1 MVFVDAGGLFK
12 NIIQRR
18 IDIMNDR
25 IDSALGFIKADIVL
39 RNAKYVNVFTNEL
52 LDGDIAIKDGY
63 FVGIGDYEG
72 IKEIDLN
79 GRTVIPSFIDS
90 HIHLESSI
98 VSPYEFARAVIPHGT
113 TAVIADPHEIANVIG
128 TDGIDYMLQST
139 AGLPLDVF
147 IMLPSCVP
155 ATPDDENGANLSHH
169 ELVPYLREE
178 RVLGLGEVM
187 NAPGVINKDFELL
200 EKITSTLAYAKKIDG
215 HAPGVV
221 GKDLNAYITAG
232 VTSDHE
238 CTTLDEAL
246 EKLRKGMWIAIREGT
261 AAKNLE
267 SLVEL
272 FDEKYHFRCM
282 TCCDDKHPGDI
293 LKQGHMD
300 YIVKKAVSLG
310 ANPILA
316 IKTATIN
323 VAKHFRM
330 PNVGAIGIGYKAN
343 FSVVDDIR
351 ALNILSVYK
360 EGNEIYSRENGLIEF
375 EPPKIDKKLL
385 LRVKHTFN
393 IKELAPSDFEI
404 EKQPEY
410 TVIGLQNGQ
419 ITTEKIITSDVS
431 DCAML
436 AVAERH
442 KGTGHIGKCYL
453 SGYGIKKGAIATSIS
468 HDSHNLIVAGRS
480 AEDMAVA
487 ANCVRANNGGLA
499 IALDGKVIG
508 QLALPLAGL
517 MCDNTIEEV
526 AAVMDELHEKAAELG
541 VNPLIDPFMTLGFVA
556 LSVIPAIRL
565 TTKGILEVK

>member
-1 MVFVDAGGLFK
+1 MMSK
-12 NIIQRR
+12 
-18 IDIMNDR
+18 
-25 IDSALGFIKADIVL
+25 IDSALGYEKADIVL
-39 RNAKYVNVFTNEL
+39 RNTKYVNVFTNEL

-72 IKEIDLN
+72 VTEIDLD
-79 GRTVIPSFIDS
+79 GKTVIPSFIDG

-98 VSPYEFARAVIPHGT
+98 VSPYEFAKAVVPHGT
-113 TAVIADPHEIANVIG
+113 TAVVADPHEIANVIG

-139 AGLPLDVF
+139 DGLPIDVF

-155 ATPDDENGANLSHH
+155 AVPGEENGATLSHH

-178 RVLGLGEVM
+178 RILGLGEVM
-187 NAPGVINKDFELL
+187 NCPGVINKDFELF
-200 EKITSTLAYAKKIDG
+200 EKIKSTIAYGKKIDG
-215 HAPGVV
+215 HAPGVI
-221 GKDLNAYITAG
+221 GKELNAYITAG
-232 VTSDHE
+232 ITSDHE

-261 AAKNLE
+261 AAKNVE
-267 SLVEL
+267 ALVKL

-282 TCCDDKHPGDI
+282 ACSDDKHPGDI

-323 VAKHFRM
+323 VAKHFRI
-330 PNVGAIGIGYKAN
+330 PDIGAIGIGYKAN

-360 EGNEIYSRENGLIEF
+360 DGIEIYSRENGILPF
-375 EPPKIDKKLL
+375 DYPKIDKKLL

-393 IKELAPSDFEI
+393 IRELVPSDFEI
-404 EKQPEY
+404 EKQDKY
-410 TVIGLQNGQ
+410 TVIGLKDNQ
-419 ITTEKIITSDVS
+419 IITDKIITSDIS
-431 DCAML
+431 ECTML

-453 SGYGIKKGAIATSIS
+453 SGYGLEKGAVATSIS
-468 HDSHNLIVAGRS
+468 HDNHNLVVTGTN
-480 AEDMAVA
+480 AEDMAIA
-487 ANCVRANNGGLA
+487 ANCVRANNGGFA
-499 IALDGKVIG
+499 IAVDGKVVG
-508 QLALPLAGL
+508 ELALPLAGL
-517 MCDNTIEEV
+517 MCDSPAEDV
-526 AAVMDELHEKAAELG
+526 ANDIDRLNKIAAGLG
-541 VNPLIDPFMTLGFVA
+541 VNSKIDPFMTLGFVA
-556 LSVIPAIRL
+556 LTVIPSIRL
-565 TTKGILEVK
+565 STNGLVEVK

>member
-1 MVFVDAGGLFK
+1 
-12 NIIQRR
+12 
-18 IDIMNDR
+18 MNDR
-25 IDSALGFIKADIVL
+25 IDSALGYQKADIVL

-72 IKEIDLN
+72 LAEIDLN
-79 GRTVIPSFIDS
+79 GKTVIPSFIDS

-98 VSPYEFARAVIPHGT
+98 ISPYEFAKAVIPHGT
-113 TAVIADPHEIANVIG
+113 TAVVADPHEIANVIG

-139 AGLPLDVF
+139 SNLPLDVF

-155 ATPDDENGANLSHH
+155 ATPDDENGAKLSHH

-200 EKITSTLAYAKKIDG
+200 EKITSTIAYGKKIDG
-215 HAPGVV
+215 HAPGVI
-221 GKDLNAYITAG
+221 GKNLNAYITAG

-238 CTTLDEAL
+238 CTTLEEAL
-246 EKLRKGMWIAIREGT
+246 EKLRKGMWISIREGT

-267 SLVEL
+267 SLVKL

-282 TCCDDKHPGDI
+282 TCSDDKHPGDI
-293 LKQGHMD
+293 HKQGHMD

-323 VAKHFRM
+323 AAKHYKM
-330 PNVGAIGIGYKAN
+330 TDVGAIGIGYKAN

-351 ALNILSVYK
+351 DLKILSVYK
-360 EGNEIYSRENGLIEF
+360 EGKEIYSLENGLIEF
-375 EPPKIDKKLL
+375 DPPKIDKKLL

-393 IKELAPSDFEI
+393 IKELVPADFEI
-404 EKQPEY
+404 EKQDEY
-410 TVIGLQNGQ
+410 TVIGLHNKQ
-419 ITTEKIITSDVS
+419 ITTEKIITSDIS
-431 DCAML
+431 DCVML

-453 SGYGIKKGAIATSIS
+453 AGYGLKKGAIATSIS
-468 HDSHNLIVAGRS
+468 HDNHNLIVAGKS
-480 AEDMAVA
+480 TEDMAVA
-487 ANCVRANNGGLA
+487 ANCVRENNGGMA
-499 IALDGKVIG
+499 IAVDGKVVG

-526 AAVMDELHEKAAELG
+526 SSIMDDLHEKAAELG
-541 VNPLIDPFMTLGFVA
+541 ANPDIDPFMTLGFVA
-556 LSVIPAIRL
+556 LTVIPSIRL
-565 TTKGILEVK
+565 TTKGIYEV

>member
-1 MVFVDAGGLFK
+1 
-12 NIIQRR
+12 
-18 IDIMNDR
+18 MNDR
-25 IDSALGFIKADIVL
+25 IDSALGYKKADIVL
-39 RNAKYVNVFTNEL
+39 RNTKYVNVFTNEL

-72 IKEIDLN
+72 NTEIDLR
-79 GRTVIPSFIDS
+79 GKTVIPSFIDA

-98 VSPYEFARAVIPHGT
+98 VSPYEFAKAVIPHGT
-113 TAVIADPHEIANVIG
+113 TAVVADPHEIANVIG

-139 AGLPLDVF
+139 ADLPLDVF

-155 ATPDDENGANLSHH
+155 AIPGEENGATLTHH
-169 ELVPYLREE
+169 ELVPYLRES

-187 NAPGVINKDFELL
+187 NCPGVLNKDFELI
-200 EKITSTLAYAKKIDG
+200 EKIESTLAYVKKIDG
-215 HAPGVV
+215 HAPGIV
-221 GKDLNAYITAG
+221 GKSLNAYITAG

-238 CTTLDEAL
+238 CTNLYEAL

-261 AAKNLE
+261 AAKNVE
-267 SLVEL
+267 ALVKL
-272 FDEKYHFRCM
+272 FDSKYHFRCM

-316 IKTATIN
+316 IKTASIN
-323 VAKHFRM
+323 TAKHFKI
-330 PNVGAIGIGYKAN
+330 PDIGAIGIGYKAN

-360 EGNEIYSRENGLIEF
+360 EGKEIYNADSGLTPF
-375 EPPKIDKKLL
+375 EPPKIDKKLM

-393 IKELAPSDFEI
+393 IKELLPVDFEI
-404 EKQPEY
+404 DSQEEY
-410 TVIGLQNGQ
+410 TVIGLHNKQ

-453 SGYGIKKGAIATSIS
+453 SGYGLKKGAIATSIS
-468 HDSHNLIVAGRS
+468 HDNHNLIVAGKN

-487 ANCVRANNGGLA
+487 ANCVRSNNGGFA
-499 IALDGKVIG
+499 IALDGKIIG

-517 MCDNTIEEV
+517 MCDRPIEEV
-526 AAVMDELHEKAAELG
+526 AAEMDELRKTAASLG
-541 VNPLIDPFMTLGFVA
+541 VNPEIDPFMTLGFVS
-556 LSVIPAIRL
+556 LTVIPEIRL
-565 TTKGILEVK
+565 TTTGLVEL

>member
-1 MVFVDAGGLFK
+1 
-12 NIIQRR
+12 
-18 IDIMNDR
+18 MNDR
-25 IDSALGFIKADIVL
+25 IDSALGYKKADIVL
-39 RNAKYVNVFTNEL
+39 RNTKYVNVFTNEL

-72 IKEIDLN
+72 NTEIDLR
-79 GRTVIPSFIDS
+79 GKTVIPSFIDA

-98 VSPYEFARAVIPHGT
+98 VSPYEFAKAVIPHGT
-113 TAVIADPHEIANVIG
+113 TAVVADPHEIANVIG

-139 AGLPLDVF
+139 SDLPLDVF

-155 ATPDDENGANLSHH
+155 AIPGEENGATLTHH
-169 ELVPYLREE
+169 ELVPYLRES

-187 NAPGVINKDFELL
+187 NCPGVLNKDFELI
-200 EKITSTLAYAKKIDG
+200 EKIESTLAYGKKIDG
-215 HAPGVV
+215 HAPGIV
-221 GKDLNAYITAG
+221 GKSLNAYITAG

-261 AAKNLE
+261 AAKNVE
-267 SLVEL
+267 ALVKL
-272 FDEKYHFRCM
+272 FDSKYHFRCM

-310 ANPILA
+310 ANPIL
-316 IKTATIN
+316 KTASIN
-323 VAKHFRM
+323 TAKHFKI
-330 PNVGAIGIGYKAN
+330 PDIGAIGIGYKAN

-360 EGNEIYSRENGLIEF
+360 EGKEIYNADSGLTPF
-375 EPPKIDKKLL
+375 EPPKIDKKLM

-393 IKELAPSDFEI
+393 IKELLPVDFEI
-404 EKQPEY
+404 DSQEEY
-410 TVIGLQNGQ
+410 TVIGLHNKQ

-453 SGYGIKKGAIATSIS
+453 SGYGLKKGAIATSIS
-468 HDSHNLIVAGRS
+468 HDNHNLIVAGKN

-487 ANCVRANNGGLA
+487 ANCVRSNNGGFA
-499 IALDGKVIG
+499 IALDGKIIG

-517 MCDNTIEEV
+517 MCDRPIEEV
-526 AAVMDELHEKAAELG
+526 AAEMDELRKTAASLG
-541 VNPLIDPFMTLGFVA
+541 VNPEIDPFMTLGFVS
-556 LSVIPAIRL
+556 LTVIPEIRL
-565 TTKGILEVK
+565 TTTGLVEL

>member
-1 MVFVDAGGLFK
+1 
-12 NIIQRR
+12 
-18 IDIMNDR
+18 MNDR
-25 IDSALGFIKADIVL
+25 IDSALGYEKADIVL

-72 IKEIDLN
+72 NIEIDLR
-79 GRTVIPSFIDS
+79 GKTVIPSFIDA

-98 VSPYEFARAVIPHGT
+98 VSPYEFAKAVIPHGT
-113 TAVIADPHEIANVIG
+113 TAVVADPHEIANVIG

-139 AGLPLDVF
+139 DGLPLDVF

-155 ATPDDENGANLSHH
+155 AIPGEENGATLTHH

-187 NAPGVINKDFELL
+187 NCPGVLNKDFELL
-200 EKITSTLAYAKKIDG
+200 EKIESTLAYGKKIDG
-215 HAPGVV
+215 HAPGIV
-221 GKDLNAYITAG
+221 GKSLNAYITAG

-261 AAKNLE
+261 AAKNVE
-267 SLVEL
+267 ALVKL
-272 FDEKYHFRCM
+272 FDEMYHFRCM

-316 IKTATIN
+316 IKTASIN
-323 VAKHFRM
+323 TAKHFRI
-330 PNVGAIGIGYKAN
+330 PNIGAIGIGYKAN

-351 ALNILSVYK
+351 ALNILSIYK
-360 EGNEIYSRENGLIEF
+360 EGKEIYNADSGLTYF
-375 EPPKIDKKLL
+375 EPPKIDKKLM

-393 IKELAPSDFEI
+393 IKELSAADFDI
-404 EKQPEY
+404 EKQDIY
-410 TVIGLQNGQ
+410 TVIGLHNKQ
-419 ITTEKIITSDVS
+419 ITTEKILTSDVS
-431 DCAML
+431 DCVML

-453 SGYGIKKGAIATSIS
+453 SGYGLKKGAIATSIS
-468 HDSHNLIVAGRS
+468 HDNHNLIVAGKNT
-480 AEDMAVA
+480 EDMAAA
-487 ANCVRANNGGLA
+487 ANCVRSNNGGLA
-499 IALDGKVIG
+499 IALDGKIIG

-517 MCDNTIEEV
+517 MCDRPIEEV
-526 AAVMDELHEKAAELG
+526 AAEMDKLHETAADLG
-541 VNPLIDPFMTLGFVA
+541 VNPDIDPFMTLGFVS
-556 LSVIPAIRL
+556 LTVIPEIRL
-565 TTKGILEVK
+565 TTTGLVEL

>member
-1 MVFVDAGGLFK
+1 
-12 NIIQRR
+12 
-18 IDIMNDR
+18 MNDR
-25 IDSALGFIKADIVL
+25 IDSALGYQKADIVL

-72 IKEIDLN
+72 ICEIDLK
-79 GRTVIPSFIDS
+79 GKTAIPSFIDS

-98 VSPYEFARAVIPHGT
+98 VSPYEFAKAVIPHGT
-113 TAVIADPHEIANVIG
+113 TAVVADPHEIANVIG

-139 AGLPLDVF
+139 SGLPLDVF

-155 ATPDDENGANLSHH
+155 ATPDEENGANLTHH
-169 ELVPYLREE
+169 ELVPYLRED

-200 EKITSTLAYAKKIDG
+200 EKITSTLAYGKKIDG
-215 HAPGVV
+215 HAPGVI
-221 GKDLNAYITAG
+221 GKNLNAYITAG

-261 AAKNLE
+261 AAKNVE
-267 SLVEL
+267 ALVKL

-282 TCCDDKHPGDI
+282 TCSDDKHPGDI

-323 VAKHFRM
+323 AAKHFKL
-330 PNVGAIGIGYKAN
+330 PDVGAIGIGYKAN

-360 EGNEIYSRENGLIEF
+360 EGKEIYSKENGLISF
-375 EPPKIDKKLL
+375 EHPKVDKKLM

-393 IKELAPSDFEI
+393 IKELVPSDFEI
-404 EKQPEY
+404 EKQDEY
-410 TVIGLQNGQ
+410 TVIGLHNKQ

-431 DCAML
+431 DCVML

-453 SGYGIKKGAIATSIS
+453 AGYGLKRGAIATSIS
-468 HDSHNLIVAGRS
+468 HDNHNLIVAGKN
-480 AEDMAVA
+480 AEDMAAA
-487 ANCVRANNGGLA
+487 ANCVRANNGGMA
-499 IALDGKVIG
+499 IAVDGKVIG
-508 QLALPLAGL
+508 ELALPLAGL
-517 MCDNTIEEV
+517 MCDSPIEEV
-526 AAVMDELHEKAAELG
+526 AAIMDDLHEKAAELG
-541 VNPLIDPFMTLGFVA
+541 ANPDIDPFMTLGFVA
-556 LSVIPAIRL
+556 LTVIPSIRL
-565 TTKGILEVK
+565 TTKGIYEVQ

>member
-1 MVFVDAGGLFK
+1 MK
-12 NIIQRR
+12 
-18 IDIMNDR
+18 DR
-25 IDSALGFIKADIVL
+25 INSALGYQKADIVL

-63 FVGIGDYEG
+63 FVGIGDYIGER
-72 IKEIDLN
+72 EIDLS
-79 GRTVIPSFIDS
+79 GKTVIPSFIDA

-98 VSPYEFARAVIPHGT
+98 VSPYEFTKAVIPHGT
-113 TAVIADPHEIANVIG
+113 TAVVADPHEIANVIG

-155 ATPDDENGANLSHH
+155 AVDGEENGAVLTHH

-187 NAPGVINKDFELL
+187 NCPGVLNKDYELL
-200 EKITSTLAYAKKIDG
+200 EKIESTLAYGKKVDG
-215 HAPGVV
+215 HAPGVL
-221 GKDLNAYITAG
+221 GKELNAYITAG
-232 VTSDHE
+232 ITSDHE

-261 AAKNLE
+261 AAKN
-267 SLVEL
+267 VEALIKL

-282 TCCDDKHPGDI
+282 TCTDDKHPGDI

-323 VAKHFRM
+323 TAKHFRI
-330 PNVGAIGIGYKAN
+330 PDVGAIGIGYKAN

-351 ALNILSVYK
+351 SLNILSVYK
-360 EGNEIYSRENGLIEF
+360 CGSEIYNSETGLVPF
-375 EPPKIDKKLL
+375 EHPKVDKKLM
-385 LRVKHTFN
+385 LRIKHTFN
-393 IKELAPSDFEI
+393 IKELVPADFEI
-404 EKQPEY
+404 EKQDEY
-410 TVIGLQNGQ
+410 KVIGLHNEQ
-419 ITTEKIITSDVS
+419 ITTEKIVTSDVS
-431 DCAML
+431 DCTML

-453 SGYGIKKGAIATSIS
+453 SGYGLKKGAIATSIS
-468 HDSHNLIVAGRS
+468 HDNHNLIVAGKN
-480 AEDMAVA
+480 AVDMAAA
-487 ANCVRANNGGLA
+487 ANCVRANNGGIA

-508 QLALPLAGL
+508 SLALPLAGL
-517 MCDNTIEEV
+517 MCDSPIEE
-526 AAVMDELHEKAAELG
+526 AAAEMDVLHSIAADLG
-541 VNPLIDPFMTLGFVA
+541 VNSDIDPFMTLGFVS
-556 LSVIPAIRL
+556 LTVIPAIRL
-565 TTKGILEVK
+565 TTKGIVEL

>member
-1 MVFVDAGGLFK
+1 
-12 NIIQRR
+12 
-18 IDIMNDR
+18 MNDR
-25 IDSALGFIKADIVL
+25 IDSALGYKKADIVL

-72 IKEIDLN
+72 NTEIDLR
-79 GRTVIPSFIDS
+79 GKTVIPSFIDA

-98 VSPYEFARAVIPHGT
+98 VSPYEFAKAVIPHGT
-113 TAVIADPHEIANVIG
+113 TAVVADPHEIANVIG

-139 AGLPLDVF
+139 ADLPLDVF

-155 ATPDDENGANLSHH
+155 AIPGEENGATLTHH
-169 ELVPYLREE
+169 ELVPYLRES

-187 NAPGVINKDFELL
+187 NCPGVLNKDFELI
-200 EKITSTLAYAKKIDG
+200 EKIESTLAYGKKIDG
-215 HAPGVV
+215 HAPGIV
-221 GKDLNAYITAG
+221 GKSLNAYITAG

-261 AAKNLE
+261 AAKNVE
-267 SLVEL
+267 ALVKL
-272 FDEKYHFRCM
+272 FDSKYHFRCM

-316 IKTATIN
+316 IKTASIN
-323 VAKHFRM
+323 TAKHFKI
-330 PNVGAIGIGYKAN
+330 PDIGAIGIGYKAN

-360 EGNEIYSRENGLIEF
+360 EGKEIYNADSGLTPF
-375 EPPKIDKKLL
+375 EPPKIDKKLM

-393 IKELAPSDFEI
+393 IKELLPVDFEI
-404 EKQPEY
+404 DSQEEY
-410 TVIGLQNGQ
+410 TVIGLHNKQ

-453 SGYGIKKGAIATSIS
+453 SGYGLKKGAIATSIS
-468 HDSHNLIVAGRS
+468 HDNHNLIVAGKN
-480 AEDMAVA
+480 AEAMAVA
-487 ANCVRANNGGLA
+487 AICVRSNNGGFA
-499 IALDGKVIG
+499 IALDGKIIG

-517 MCDNTIEEV
+517 MCYRPIEEV
-526 AAVMDELHEKAAELG
+526 ATEMDELRKTAASLG
-541 VNPLIDPFMTLGFVA
+541 VNPEIDPFMTLGFVS
-556 LSVIPAIRL
+556 LTVIPEIRL
-565 TTKGILEVK
+565 TTTGLVEL

>member
-1 MVFVDAGGLFK
+1 
-12 NIIQRR
+12 
-18 IDIMNDR
+18 
-25 IDSALGFIKADIVL
+25 
-39 RNAKYVNVFTNEL
+39 
-52 LDGDIAIKDGY
+52 
-63 FVGIGDYEG
+63 
-72 IKEIDLN
+72 
-79 GRTVIPSFIDS
+79 
-90 HIHLESSI
+90 
-98 VSPYEFARAVIPHGT
+98 
-113 TAVIADPHEIANVIG
+113 
-128 TDGIDYMLQST
+128 
-139 AGLPLDVF
+139 
-147 IMLPSCVP
+147 
-155 ATPDDENGANLSHH
+155 
-169 ELVPYLREE
+169 
-178 RVLGLGEVM
+178 
-187 NAPGVINKDFELL
+187 
-200 EKITSTLAYAKKIDG
+200 
-215 HAPGVV
+215 
-221 GKDLNAYITAG
+221 
-232 VTSDHE
+232 
-238 CTTLDEAL
+238 
-246 EKLRKGMWIAIREGT
+246 
-261 AAKNLE
+261 
-267 SLVEL
+267 
-272 FDEKYHFRCM
+272 
-282 TCCDDKHPGDI
+282 
-293 LKQGHMD
+293 
-300 YIVKKAVSLG
+300 
-310 ANPILA
+310 
-316 IKTATIN
+316 
-323 VAKHFRM
+323 M

-343 FSVVDDIR
+343 FAVVDDIR

-468 HDSHNLIVAGRS
+468 HDNHNLIVAGRS

>member
-1 MVFVDAGGLFK
+1 
-12 NIIQRR
+12 
-18 IDIMNDR
+18 MNDR
-25 IDSALGFIKADIVL
+25 IDSALGYKKADIVL

-72 IKEIDLN
+72 NTEIDLR
-79 GRTVIPSFIDS
+79 GKTVIPSFIDA

-98 VSPYEFARAVIPHGT
+98 VSPYEFAKAVIPHGT
-113 TAVIADPHEIANVIG
+113 TAVVADPHEIANVIG

-139 AGLPLDVF
+139 ADLPLDVF

-155 ATPDDENGANLSHH
+155 AIPGEENGATLTHH
-169 ELVPYLREE
+169 ELVPYLRES

-187 NAPGVINKDFELL
+187 NCPGVLNKDFELI
-200 EKITSTLAYAKKIDG
+200 EKIESTLAYGKKIDG
-215 HAPGVV
+215 HAPGIV
-221 GKDLNAYITAG
+221 GKSLNAYITAG

-261 AAKNLE
+261 AAKNVE
-267 SLVEL
+267 ALVKL
-272 FDEKYHFRCM
+272 FDSKYHFRCM

-316 IKTATIN
+316 IKTASIN
-323 VAKHFRM
+323 TAKHFKI
-330 PNVGAIGIGYKAN
+330 PDIGAIGIGYKAN

-351 ALNILSVYK
+351 ALNIVYK
-360 EGNEIYSRENGLIEF
+360 EGKEIYNADSGLTPF
-375 EPPKIDKKLL
+375 EPPKIDKKLM

-393 IKELAPSDFEI
+393 IKELLPVDFEI
-404 EKQPEY
+404 DSQEEY
-410 TVIGLQNGQ
+410 TVIGLHNKQ

-453 SGYGIKKGAIATSIS
+453 SGYGLKKGAIATSIS
-468 HDSHNLIVAGRS
+468 HDNHNLIVAGKN

-487 ANCVRANNGGLA
+487 ANCVRSNNGGFA
-499 IALDGKVIG
+499 IALDGKIIG

-517 MCDNTIEEV
+517 MCDRPIEEV
-526 AAVMDELHEKAAELG
+526 ATEMDELRKTAASLG
-541 VNPLIDPFMTLGFVA
+541 VNPEIDPFMTLGFVS
-556 LSVIPAIRL
+556 LTVIPEIRL
-565 TTKGILEVK
+565 TTTGLVEL